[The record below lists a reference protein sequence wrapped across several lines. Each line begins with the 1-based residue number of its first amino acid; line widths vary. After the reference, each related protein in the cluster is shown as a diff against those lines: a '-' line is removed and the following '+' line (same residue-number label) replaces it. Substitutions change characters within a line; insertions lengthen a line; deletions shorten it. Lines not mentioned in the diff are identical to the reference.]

1 MVFLSIN
8 KKVLIYVIKK
18 LKERRSFYGK
28 LQVMKLMFL
37 IDHFD
42 VEREVLTK
50 NSFLGNEYI
59 IYHFGPFSFEVS
71 EEYDKIGDEELKN
84 EVKLEEKIKEK
95 VDLIVEKFGKF
106 DGWTLQE
113 KCMEMFG
120 ISIEEKNKF
129 MGMKISEIVKN

>member
-1 MVFLSIN
+1 MSIN

-18 LKERRSFYGK
+18 LRERRSFYGK

-42 VEREVLTK
+42 VESKILTK

-95 VDLIVEKFGKF
+95 VDLIIENFGKF

-113 KCMEMFG
+113 KCMKMLG

-129 MGMKISEIVKN
+129 MGLKIIEVL

>member
-1 MVFLSIN
+1 LSIN

-18 LKERRSFYGK
+18 LRERRSFYGK

-42 VEREVLTK
+42 VESKILTK

-71 EEYDKIGDEELKN
+71 EEYDRIKDEELKN

-95 VDLIVEKFGKF
+95 VDLIIENFGKF
-106 DGWTLQE
+106 NGWTLQE
-113 KCMEMFG
+113 KCMKMLG
-120 ISIEEKNKF
+120 ISIEEKYKF
-129 MGMKISEIVKN
+129 MGLKISEIVKN